1 MTEYLDLEDLLAAAA
16 QTLGRPPEI
25 RDVGLLEAAAVR
37 PRSTVFGSDAY
48 ADLDAKAGALLHSIV
63 SGHALVDGNK
73 RLGWVAVR
81 LFYLLNERDLQM
93 PADEAFD
100 LVIEVASGQLDD
112 VNTIAARLAAWV
124 R

>member
-1 MTEYLDLEDLLAAAA
+1 MTEYLDLEDLLAGAA
-16 QTLGRPPEI
+16 QTLGRSPDI
-25 RDVGLLEAAAVR
+25 RDIGLLETAVAR

-81 LFYLLNERDLQM
+81 LFYLVNDRDLQM
-93 PADEAFD
+93 PATEAFD
-100 LVIEVASGQLDD
+100 LVIEIASGQLND
-112 VNTIAARLAAWV
+112 VSTIAARLAAWV